1 MAVST
6 QFIDESVETTDVESP
21 TELDDARWQGI
32 TRPYS
37 VVDVERLRPSVRIE
51 HTLADVGARRLW
63 ALLTSREYVPALG
76 ALNGSQ
82 AVQMVRAGLEAI
94 YVSGWQVAADANLA
108 GQTYP
113 D

>member
-6 QFIDESVETTDVESP
+6 LLIDDETTAPAAISGD
-21 TELDDARWQGI
+21 RWAGI
-32 TRPYS
+32 ERPYTS
-37 VVDVERLRPSVRIE
+37 ADVDRRRPSVQIE

-63 ALLTSREYVPALG
+63 DLLTSREYVPALG
-76 ALNGSQ
+76 ALSGSQ

-108 GQTYP
+108 G
-113 D
+113 

>member
-6 QFIDESVETTDVESP
+6 QFIDERIDAGDDSVDVVPGLNES
-21 TELDDARWQGI
+21 ARWEGI

-37 VVDVERLRPSVRIE
+37 AAEVERLRPSVRIA
-51 HTLADVGARRLW
+51 HTLADLGARRLW
-63 ALLTSREYVPALG
+63 TLLTSQDYVPALG

-82 AVQMVRAGLEAI
+82 AVQMIRAGLEAI

-108 GQTYP
+108 
-113 D
+113 